1 MLARRHHAV
10 AVVILAAED
19 LFDFVEMVEQSLQRR
34 RAGSFAQ
41 TTRRKKSLSIGRRH
55 CTVELLTGH
64 GESVWRTIAHYLE
77 HSTPSSRG
85 EHAATADGGLLSSAV
100 DR

>member
-1 MLARRHHAV
+1 LLARRHHAV

-64 GESVWRTIAHYLE
+64 GESVWRTIALLTW
-77 HSTPSSRG
+77 STQPRAAD
-85 EHAATADGGLLSSAV
+85 EHAASY
-100 DR
+100 